1 MKERELTCICCPLGC
16 QITAVTENKTVV
28 SVSGNH
34 CPRGAKY
41 AEAEI
46 LHPARIVTTTV
57 PVTGGTQPRV
67 SVKTKKE
74 IPKEKIMDCIRQLKD
89 VHADAPVEI
98 GDVLLENVA
107 GTGADI
113 VATASVK
120 LQV

>member
-46 LHPARIVTTTV
+46 LHPVRIVTTTV
-57 PVTGGTQPRV
+57 PRSEERRV
-67 SVKTKKE
+67 GKE
-74 IPKEKIMDCIRQLKD
+74 CRSRWSPY
-89 VHADAPVEI
+89 H
-98 GDVLLENVA
+98 
-107 GTGADI
+107 
-113 VATASVK
+113 
-120 LQV
+120 

>member
-46 LHPARIVTTTV
+46 LHPVRIVTTTV

-74 IPKEKIMDCIRQLKD
+74 IPKEKIMDCIRQLK
-89 VHADAPVEI
+89 E
-98 GDVLLENVA
+98 
-107 GTGADI
+107 T
-113 VATASVK
+113 S
-120 LQV
+120 

>member
-1 MKERELTCICCPLGC
+1 MPKQRFCIRFDRNDDGACDR
-16 QITAVTENKTVV
+16 
-28 SVSGNH
+28 GNAAS
-34 CPRGAKY
+34 C
-41 AEAEI
+41 
-46 LHPARIVTTTV
+46 
-57 PVTGGTQPRV
+57 

>member
-1 MKERELTCICCPLGC
+1 MFPVIIVREGQICRSRDFASGSDRNDDGTCD
-16 QITAVTENKTVV
+16 
-28 SVSGNH
+28 
-34 CPRGAKY
+34 R
-41 AEAEI
+41 
-46 LHPARIVTTTV
+46 
-57 PVTGGTQPRV
+57 GTQPRV

>member
-46 LHPARIVTTTV
+46 LHPVRIVTTTV

-67 SVKTKKE
+67 SVNKE
-74 IPKEKIMDCIRQLKD
+74 RNPKREDHGLYSAVKGCACRC
-89 VHADAPVEI
+89 
-98 GDVLLENVA
+98 
-107 GTGADI
+107 TGRNRRC
-113 VATASVK
+113 SS
-120 LQV
+120 

>member
-1 MKERELTCICCPLGC
+1 MFPAIIVREGKICRSRDF
-16 QITAVTENKTVV
+16 A
-28 SVSGNH
+28 SGSDRNDD
-34 CPRGAKY
+34 GACD
-41 AEAEI
+41 
-46 LHPARIVTTTV
+46 R
-57 PVTGGTQPRV
+57 GTQPRV

>member
-1 MKERELTCICCPLGC
+1 
-16 QITAVTENKTVV
+16 
-28 SVSGNH
+28 
-34 CPRGAKY
+34 
-41 AEAEI
+41 
-46 LHPARIVTTTV
+46 
-57 PVTGGTQPRV
+57 
-67 SVKTKKE
+67 
-74 IPKEKIMDCIRQLKD
+74 MDCIRQLKD

>member
-46 LHPARIVTTTV
+46 
-57 PVTGGTQPRV
+57 
-67 SVKTKKE
+67 
-74 IPKEKIMDCIRQLKD
+74 
-89 VHADAPVEI
+89 
-98 GDVLLENVA
+98 
-107 GTGADI
+107 
-113 VATASVK
+113 
-120 LQV
+120 

>member
-46 LHPARIVTTTV
+46 LHPVRIITTTV

-98 GDVLLENVA
+98 GDVLLELSL
-107 GTGADI
+107 I
-113 VATASVK
+113 HI
-120 LQV
+120 

>member
-46 LHPARIVTTTV
+46 LHPVRIVTTTV

-67 SVKTKKE
+67 SVKTKN
-74 IPKEKIMDCIRQLKD
+74 CIRQLKD